1 MRGRTP
7 VTLFPFLSVLISTMG
22 VLAFLAVTFLLFA
35 RQEATPQPPPK
46 PVEVN
51 WVGAPEHVR
60 PLLVECRADG
70 LVYHP
75 RGGGSPRFF
84 SRQSL
89 EEEAEIVKAMQRE
102 GVERLGAA
110 YDRQQLWL
118 ILKQGIDRNPRLR
131 NSFTGIMHQVELR
144 NLSREG
150 RRSMEQHFP
159 ILLVFPD
166 GVEIYGLASYLV
178 ETTTRLSVGL
188 EPMLPGWQ
196 LPYRKIGAS

>member
-1 MRGRTP
+1 MRRGNA

-35 RQEATPQPPPK
+35 RQENQPPPHPT
-46 PVEVN
+46 PVEVS

-75 RGGGSPRFF
+75 RGGGAARFF
-84 SRQSL
+84 SRQAL
-89 EEEAEIVKAMQRE
+89 EREVGIIKEMERE
-102 GVERLGAA
+102 GLAKLGGGLN
-110 YDRQQLWL
+110 RQQLWL
-118 ILKQGIDRNPRLR
+118 LLKQRIDRDQRLEG
-131 NSFTGIMHQVELR
+131 SFTGAIHRVELT

-150 RRSMEQHFP
+150 RRGMEQHFP
-159 ILLVFPD
+159 ILLVFSN
-166 GVEIYGLASYLV
+166 GLETYDMASYLV

-196 LPYRKIGAS
+196 LPYRGRAGA